1 MSQGQFLIHATIE
14 GYGDAIKF
22 VTQSIDATT
31 GGVQWTTLKTTL
43 GASRRERKSGG

>member
-1 MSQGQFLIHATIE
+1 MSQDQFLIHATIE

-22 VTQSIDATT
+22 VTQAIDGTT
-31 GGVQWTTLKTTL
+31 RGVQWTTMKTTW